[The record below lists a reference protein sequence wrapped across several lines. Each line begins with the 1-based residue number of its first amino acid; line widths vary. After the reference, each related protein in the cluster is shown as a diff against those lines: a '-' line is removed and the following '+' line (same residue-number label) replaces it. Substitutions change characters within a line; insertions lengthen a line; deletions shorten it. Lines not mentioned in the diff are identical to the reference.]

1 MEKIGVPIDSE
12 CPADYRPLSL
22 NCNNREQLVNFSQ
35 ISGSFVS
42 IPGDHVRSY
51 SPRWYS
57 LGHILPNWIRIA
69 QRGQA
74 PWHIAGKQTF
84 VNIGH
89 LICDTNLWTHFD
101 STAGFVTC
109 CCVHVWLRATMGKT
123 LSILQPLF
131 LNGSTFIASG
141 TAFDDRHS

>member
-35 ISGSFVS
+35 ISRSFVS
-42 IPGDHVRSY
+42 IPGDHARSY
-51 SPRWYS
+51 WCRRHAF
-57 LGHILPNWIRIA
+57 GHIS
-69 QRGQA
+69 
-74 PWHIAGKQTF
+74 GKQTLM
-84 VNIGH
+84 NICY

-109 CCVHVWLRATMGKT
+109 CCVHVWLRATMGNT

-131 LNGSTFIASG
+131 LNGSTFIVSG